1 MPRVAVTLMALFVAF
16 EASAQVSGSLSF
28 VSDYRFR
35 GESLSNEKPAAQ
47 LSVAYDRP
55 SGWYAG
61 AFGSTIQLANQSSRN
76 LQLLTYA
83 GYARR
88 MASGLNWDLGADY
101 SAFSGAGDYNYAE
114 LYSGI
119 ASENVSGRIYY
130 APDYF
135 GESIGTVY
143 AEMNGVLRFQNRL
156 RWLGHLGV
164 LRRNSVSASSD
175 GSNRYRYDAQTGVG
189 IDLDK
194 ISVQL
199 TWVATRQTNTGYAS
213 VDESQHRDT
222 FVLSLS
228 RPF

>member
-1 MPRVAVTLMALFVAF
+1 MPRGAVTLLALLVAF
-16 EASAQVSGSLSF
+16 EASAQGSGSLSF

-35 GESLSNEKPAAQ
+35 GESLSDEKPAVQ
-47 LSVAYDRP
+47 LTVAYDNP

-76 LQLLTYA
+76 LQVLTYA

-88 MASGLNWDLGADY
+88 AASGLSWDMGADY
-101 SAFSGAGDYNYAE
+101 SAFSGAGDFGYAE
-114 LYSGI
+114 VYTGI
-119 ASENVSGRIYY
+119 ASDHVSGRIYY

-135 GESIGTVY
+135 GQGSGTVY
-143 AEMNGVLRFQNRL
+143 AELNGARRFQNRL

-164 LRRNSVSASSD
+164 LRRNSGSAQTD
-175 GSNRYRYDAQTGVG
+175 GSDRYRFDAQTGVG

-199 TWVATRQTNTGYAS
+199 TWVATRHTNTGYAS
-213 VDESQHRDT
+213 VDESQHRDAL
-222 FVLSLS
+222 VLSLS